1 MTSDIRGCF
10 LRPLTS
16 TLKKLTT
23 VLTIERRVDSE
34 DFSICGKHVRGAA
47 LSNDAEE
54 FRCFSESSLHLFE
67 REMFHGPES
76 LTPRT
81 IVYYA
86 KVLISFH
93 SAVNSY
99 SRDTE
104 LLRNRNILLSLLV
117 QVDGGSGQNC
127 GYYEFSDDIIGCNF
141 KYGPKRF

>member
-34 DFSICGKHVRGAA
+34 DFSICGQKPSSSSIFSY
-47 LSNDAEE
+47 L
-54 FRCFSESSLHLFE
+54 SESSLHLFE